1 MNLREYFRLLR
12 PIQWTKNL
20 FLFMPLIFSRHLFEF
35 PYVLKAMQGFI
46 AFSLISSCVYVIND
60 MFDRETDRAH
70 PEKKKR
76 PLAAGTI
83 STPGAIIAAFL
94 LFTFAFLVAV
104 PASKELA
111 LIVGLYF
118 ILQFFYSFRLKHI
131 VILDIFIV
139 AAGFMM
145 RVVAGAEVIGV
156 TISNWIVLCTMFLS
170 LFLAVAKRRGES
182 VLAER
187 DGRDVR
193 RKVLAEYDIRLIDQ
207 MMMITSTGMAISY
220 ALYTVA
226 ERTVKVF
233 GTEYLIFTTIF
244 VLFGIFR
251 YLLLVYRKDAGENP
265 VMVLLTDKPMFVNMG
280 LWLLSCILLIY
291 WK

>member
-1 MNLREYFRLLR
+1 
-12 PIQWTKNL
+12 
-20 FLFMPLIFSRHLFEF
+20 MPLIFSRHLFDV
-35 PYVLKAMQGFI
+35 PYLLEALAGFI
-46 AFSLISSCVYVIND
+46 AFSLISSCVYIIND
-60 MFDRETDRAH
+60 IFDRETDRAH
-70 PEKKKR
+70 PEKKNR
-76 PLAAGTI
+76 PLAAGTV
-83 STPGAIIAAFL
+83 SMSGAMVLAVL
-94 LFTFAFLVAV
+94 LFAFAFLVAV

-111 LIVGLYF
+111 LIVGFYF
-118 ILQFFYSFRLKHI
+118 ILQFFYSYRLKHI

-182 VLAER
+182 VLAEKE
-187 DGRDVR
+187 GRDVK

-233 GTEYLIFTTIF
+233 GTEYLIFTTVF

-251 YLLLVYRKDAGENP
+251 YFFLVFRKNVGENP
-265 VMVLLTDKPMFVNMG
+265 VMVLLTDRPTFVNMT
-280 LWLLSCILLIY
+280 LWLLSCIALIY